1 MRNTWVFEGTTAI
14 ERITVRRVYR
24 AWRTFHTKEYARIKA
39 TETAYGLRTALRYK
53 GRWPLA

>member
-1 MRNTWVFEGTTAI
+1 MKMFDGMAKADRVA
-14 ERITVRRVYR
+14 VRRIYR